1 MKKKAKKQWSNPKIV
16 TSLKIKKT
24 LSRAGTGAD
33 GGSGSNR
40 TRS

>member
-1 MKKKAKKQWSNPKIV
+1 MKKKAKKKWSNPKIT

-24 LSRAGTGAD
+24 LSRGGTGGD